1 MNEIT
6 NNEQVKENLCEIIPF
21 DLEEAET
28 IIKRIEE
35 FNPKDN
41 LRKIEAEDGS
51 GTRYYL
57 DTKDRIVWF
66 RKTFPLGKVY
76 KILRECTEDHATF
89 EVRVY
94 MNRNDEPDNFL
105 ANGFATRYK
114 DPTTEF
120 GINFL
125 ESAETAAL
133 GRALKDAGFG
143 TQSCG
148 MEIQGETD
156 DQIVDGGVYVSYDIS
171 NNESSGSEE
180 TPVTEDTEGA
190 STVNNGTTGN
200 TPSSPVSV
208 EEETPKLDKNMP
220 IDELLSK
227 LTIETAKEIVVEV
240 GYDKGKTLGA
250 IMETKPKSIVFHSSY
265 EKNSN
270 LVKAGALFLIEQA
283 KAI

>member
-240 GYDKGKTLGA
+240 GYDKGKSLGA

>member
-6 NNEQVKENLCEIIPF
+6 NNEQIKEKLCKIIPF
-21 DLEEAET
+21 DLEEAEK
-28 IIKRIEE
+28 IINRIEE

-171 NNESSGSEE
+171 NNDSSTSEE
-180 TPVTEDTEGA
+180 LNVGEISTDTSTENESTSNTAASLDPVK
-190 STVNNGTTGN
+190 
-200 TPSSPVSV
+200 
-208 EEETPKLDKNMP
+208 EEPPKLSKDMP
-220 IDELLSK
+220 IEELLSK
-227 LTIETAKEIVVEV
+227 LTLETAKEIVVEI
-240 GYDKGKTLGA
+240 GYDKGKTLGSL
-250 IMETKPKSIVFHSSY
+250 MESKPKSIVFHSTY
-265 EKNSN
+265 EKNNN
-270 LVKAGALFLIEQA
+270 LVKAGALFLIQ
-283 KAI
+283 KANEI

>member
-1 MNEIT
+1 
-6 NNEQVKENLCEIIPF
+6 
-21 DLEEAET
+21 
-28 IIKRIEE
+28 
-35 FNPKDN
+35 
-41 LRKIEAEDGS
+41 
-51 GTRYYL
+51 
-57 DTKDRIVWF
+57 
-66 RKTFPLGKVY
+66 
-76 KILRECTEDHATF
+76 
-89 EVRVY
+89 

>member
-1 MNEIT
+1 MNEKV
-6 NNEQVKENLCEIIPF
+6 NNEQIKENLCKIIPF
-21 DLEEAET
+21 DLEEAEK

-171 NNESSGSEE
+171 NNDSSTPEEANTEE
-180 TPVTEDTEGA
+180 TPADA
-190 STVNNGTTGN
+190 STENEGGTDT
-200 TPSSPVSV
+200 TTSSSAPVKT
-208 EEETPKLDKNMP
+208 EPPKLSKEMP
-220 IDELLSK
+220 VDELLSK
-227 LTIETAKEIVVEV
+227 LTLETAKEIVVEI
-240 GYDKGKTLGA
+240 GYDKGKTLGSL
-250 IMETKPKSIVFHSSY
+250 MESKPKSIVFHSTY
-265 EKNSN
+265 EKNNN
-270 LVKAGALFLIEQA
+270 LVKAGALFLIE
-283 KAI
+283 KANEM

>member
-94 MNRNDEPDNFL
+94 MNRNDESDNFL

-171 NNESSGSEE
+171 NNDSSTSEE
-180 TPVTEDTEGA
+180 LNVGEISTDTSTENESTSNTAASSDPVK
-190 STVNNGTTGN
+190 
-200 TPSSPVSV
+200 
-208 EEETPKLDKNMP
+208 EEPPKLSKDMP
-220 IDELLSK
+220 IEELLSK
-227 LTIETAKEIVVEV
+227 LTLETAKEIVVEI
-240 GYDKGKTLGA
+240 GYDKGKTLGSL
-250 IMETKPKSIVFHSSY
+250 MESKPKSIVFHSTY
-265 EKNSN
+265 EKNNN
-270 LVKAGALFLIEQA
+270 LVKAGALFLIK
-283 KAI
+283 KANEI

>member
-6 NNEQVKENLCEIIPF
+6 NNEQIKEKLCKIIPF
-21 DLEEAET
+21 DLEEAEK

-171 NNESSGSEE
+171 NNDSSTSEE
-180 TPVTEDTEGA
+180 LNVGEISTDTSTENESTSNTAASSDPVK
-190 STVNNGTTGN
+190 
-200 TPSSPVSV
+200 
-208 EEETPKLDKNMP
+208 EEPPKLSKDMP
-220 IDELLSK
+220 IEELLSK
-227 LTIETAKEIVVEV
+227 LTLETAKEIVVEI
-240 GYDKGKTLGA
+240 GYDKGKTLGSL
-250 IMETKPKSIVFHSSY
+250 MESKPKSIVFHSTY
-265 EKNSN
+265 EKNNN
-270 LVKAGALFLIEQA
+270 LVKAGALFLIK
-283 KAI
+283 KANEI